1 MSAILTAI
9 LDFSKFLFC
18 AKLCDR
24 VTIPVY
30 CLCCLISSCFFYVV
44 EFLVATKLVL
54 HHSVI
59 FKCFESRAARARN
72 CDSFAISFVTF
83 QFTPGRVIYLLC
95 FAYLLQR
102 FIE

>member
-1 MSAILTAI
+1 M
-9 LDFSKFLFC
+9 
-18 AKLCDR
+18 LCN
-24 VTIPVY
+24 VGSLSVY

-44 EFLVATKLVL
+44 EFLATTKLVL

-59 FKCFESRAARARN
+59 FKCIESRAAWARN

-102 FIE
+102 FI